1 MQVHRHQICRHEAPD
16 DGLAQDDRIVLEFRD
31 EHQHKDHL
39 AHQLDHAGEQRQHL
53 LAKALQRVAGAQQH
67 PQNGIERCV
76 PQQVPRTVFQHDGF
90 RRAGDQ
96 LHHPFR
102 AKVHQHHGGDHH
114 HHRVQ
119 IHLPHSPAHTVGLVC
134 AAVLGNEGGTGVRH
148 GDERHLRKGK
158 QLAGSGV
165 PRNGQGAKPVD
176 AVLQHHRTRRH
187 DAAHQAHGDALAEQ
201 LPVEMTAHGEML
213 FLRDE
218 DAHPCQHVQN
228 AQHHR
233 DALCNDRCH
242 RCAPHAHANPGNEP
256 QVQPHVQ
263 HRADEQ
269 EHQRH
274 YAVANGAQQAC
285 AQVIH
290 KHDHNAKVDHDD
302 VAVGIFQNFCRGIQQ
317 LQQGMQAEKACRCN
331 DQRGDQAND
340 DRPHHRA
347 LEQVFVLRAVGA
359 RCNNGK
365 AIADT
370 DTKAD

>member
-1 MQVHRHQICRHEAPD
+1 M
-16 DGLAQDDRIVLEFRD
+16 
-31 EHQHKDHL
+31 
-39 AHQLDHAGEQRQHL
+39 
-53 LAKALQRVAGAQQH
+53 
-67 PQNGIERCV
+67 
-76 PQQVPRTVFQHDGF
+76 
-90 RRAGDQ
+90 
-96 LHHPFR
+96 
-102 AKVHQHHGGDHH
+102 
-114 HHRVQ
+114 
-119 IHLPHSPAHTVGLVC
+119 
-134 AAVLGNEGGTGVRH
+134 
-148 GDERHLRKGK
+148 
-158 QLAGSGV
+158 

-218 DAHPCQHVQN
+218 DAHLCQHVQN

-242 RCAPHAHANPGNEP
+242 RCALHAHANPGNEP

-302 VAVGIFQNFCRGIQQ
+302 VAVGIFQNFRRGIQQ

-331 DQRGDQAND
+331 DQRRDQTND